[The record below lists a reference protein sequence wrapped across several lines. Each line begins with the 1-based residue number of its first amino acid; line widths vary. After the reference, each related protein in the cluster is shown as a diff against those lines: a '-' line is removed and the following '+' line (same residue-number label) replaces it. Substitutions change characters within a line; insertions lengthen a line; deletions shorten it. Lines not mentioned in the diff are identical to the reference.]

1 MRMIPAE
8 EKKTI
13 YNQKTIKQIR
23 NETDRLEA
31 LFALRGGGSAIFRFC
46 VVLLFAF
53 VGRQG
58 AASGRCDA
66 LAGLFA
72 RGT

>member
-1 MRMIPAE
+1 MA

-31 LFALRGGGSAIFRFC
+31 LFALRGGDSAIFMFC
-46 VVLLFAF
+46 VVLCTLL
-53 VGRQG
+53 VLV
-58 AASGRCDA
+58 SGI
-66 LAGLFA
+66 GL
-72 RGT
+72 